1 MNNLLARKSVE
12 DLQAEAEGHGG
23 LKRVLTAWQLVALGV
38 GATIGAGI
46 FVLTGEAA
54 ASYAGPAIIL
64 SFLLGAVACALAG
77 LCYAEMAALIPVS
90 GSAYTYT
97 YATIGELIAWII
109 GWDLIL
115 EYALGVGTVSVGW
128 SGYVGSLLTD
138 LHVHLPF
145 AWTHAPGVGG
155 KLNLLAM
162 VGVGLV
168 AWLLT
173 IGVRESARVN
183 SVIVV
188 IKLLVIALFLAVG
201 VGHIHPANWHPFLP
215 PNTGKFGS
223 FGLSGVLRGAG
234 VLFFAFVGF
243 DAVSAAAQEARNPQ
257 KDMPVGILG
266 GLTLCTILYIAVGAV
281 LTGVVSYKLLGV
293 PNPIAI
299 AVNAMGLH
307 WLAVVVQFGIILGL
321 SSVMLVLLYGQTR
334 IFYTMSRDGLLP
346 PIFHAL
352 HPRFGTPANATVLLG
367 IVVALLAGLTPI
379 KILGEMVS
387 IGTLFA
393 FILVCAGVL
402 YLRRARP
409 ELARP
414 FRCPGVPA
422 VPILGILVCL
432 YLISGLPLPTM
443 VRLVVWLLLGLALY
457 FGYSRSRS
465 KLAERSEETV

>member
-346 PIFHAL
+346 QVFQRL

>member
-1 MNNLLARKSVE
+1 
-12 DLQAEAEGHGG
+12 
-23 LKRVLTAWQLVALGV
+23 
-38 GATIGAGI
+38 
-46 FVLTGEAA
+46 
-54 ASYAGPAIIL
+54 
-64 SFLLGAVACALAG
+64 
-77 LCYAEMAALIPVS
+77 
-90 GSAYTYT
+90 
-97 YATIGELIAWII
+97 
-109 GWDLIL
+109 
-115 EYALGVGTVSVGW
+115 
-128 SGYVGSLLTD
+128 LLTD
-138 LHVHLPF
+138 LHVHLPY

-173 IGVRESARVN
+173 VGVRESARVN
-183 SVIVV
+183 AVIVAV
-188 IKLLVIALFLAVG
+188 KLAVIAVFLAVG

-215 PNTGKFGS
+215 ANTGKFGS

-234 VLFFAFVGF
+234 VLFFAYVGF
-243 DAVSAAAQEARNPQ
+243 DAVSAAAQEARDPQ

-266 GLTLCTILYIAVGAV
+266 GLTLCTILYVAVGAV
-281 LTGVVSYKLLGV
+281 LTGVVSYKALGV
-293 PNPIAI
+293 GDPIAVG
-299 AVNAMGLH
+299 VNAMGLH
-307 WLAVVVQFGIILGL
+307 WLAVVVKVGIVLGL

-346 PIFHAL
+346 GIFHAL
-352 HPRFGTPANATVLLG
+352 HPRFGTPANATALLG
-367 IVVALLAGLTPI
+367 VVIALLAGLTPI
-379 KILGEMVS
+379 KLLGEMVS

-402 YLRRARP
+402 YLRHARP

-457 FGYSRSRS
+457 FGYSRHHSVAI
-465 KLAERSEETV
+465 AEATLQTPADSTAWPPPPSS

>member
-1 MNNLLARKSVE
+1 MNTLLARKSVE
-12 DLQAEAEGHGG
+12 ALQAEGEGHGG
-23 LKRVLTAWQLVALGV
+23 LKRVLTPLQLIALGV

-77 LCYAEMAALIPVS
+77 LCYAEMAALIPIA

-97 YATIGELIAWII
+97 YATIGELVAWII

-115 EYALGVGTVSVGW
+115 EYALGVSTVSVGW
-128 SGYVGSLLTD
+128 SNYVSSLLAD
-138 LHVHLPF
+138 LHVHLPYV
-145 AWTHAPGVGG
+145 WTHAPGVGG

-173 IGVRESARVN
+173 TGVRESARVN
-183 SVIVV
+183 SVIVAV
-188 IKLLVIALFLAVG
+188 KLAVIAVFLAVG
-201 VGHIHPANWHPFLP
+201 VGHIHPANWHPFIP

-234 VLFFAFVGF
+234 VLFFAYVGF
-243 DAVSAAAQEARNPQ
+243 DAVSAAAQEARDPQ

-266 GLTLCTILYIAVGAV
+266 GLTLCTVLYIAVGAV
-281 LTGVVSYKLLGV
+281 LTGVVSYKALGV
-293 PNPIAI
+293 GDPIAVG
-299 AVNAMGLH
+299 VNAMGLH
-307 WLAVVVQFGIILGL
+307 WLAVVVKVGIVLGL

-346 PIFHAL
+346 QVFQKL
-352 HPRFGTPANATVLLG
+352 HPRFGTPANATALLG
-367 IVVALLAGLTPI
+367 VVIALLAGLTPI
-379 KILGEMVS
+379 KLLGEMVS

-422 VPILGILVCL
+422 VPVLGILVCL

-457 FGYSRSRS
+457 FGYSRYHS
-465 KLAERSEETV
+465 KIAG